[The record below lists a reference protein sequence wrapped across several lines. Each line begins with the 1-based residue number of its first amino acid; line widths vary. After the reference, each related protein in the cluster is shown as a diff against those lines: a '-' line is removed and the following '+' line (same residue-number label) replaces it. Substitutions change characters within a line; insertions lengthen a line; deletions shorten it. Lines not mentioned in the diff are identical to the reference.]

1 MPRIG
6 QDVGRDQEVMMATM
20 TKQLVLGDV
29 VVITG
34 ARSALGQ
41 RVVRTLSNDPH
52 VFEVRTIDSA
62 PVDDDESLASA
73 LAGATVLIHLMF
85 VDDTEW
91 RPRGSER
98 DNVGGARRLLSL
110 ATEVDHV
117 VGLSSALVYGA
128 WPNNPA
134 PLTEDA
140 PLRPNPDFAY
150 AVQRAQIEQLLA
162 DWVNERSD
170 RTATVLRPC
179 LTLSRDNDGG
189 WIARSLAAAAG
200 ARLGEEDPPAQ
211 FLHMDDLASAI
222 DLARRERL
230 DGPYNVAPDG
240 WVPGE
245 TVRALAGARP
255 RLRLP
260 APVAGRLAEWQWKF
274 QQGPVP
280 PGLLPYASSTW
291 VIAND
296 RLKAAGWKP
305 RKTNE
310 QAYVAG
316 TEARWW
322 TLLTPKRKQELA
334 LGGLIGLGALIAL
347 ASSLLFRQILRRR
360 ASR

>member
-1 MPRIG
+1 MRSTTNGPVADI
-6 QDVGRDQEVMMATM
+6 
-20 TKQLVLGDV
+20 V
-29 VVITG
+29 VVTG
-34 ARSALGQ
+34 AGGPLGA
-41 RVVRTLSNDPH
+41 RVVQALSNDPSIA
-52 VFEVRTIDSA
+52 EVRTIDGA
-62 PVDDDESLASA
+62 PTDDDEALEASLT
-73 LAGATVLIHLMF
+73 GATVLLHLMF
-85 VDDTEW
+85 VADTEW

-110 ATEVDHV
+110 ANDVRHV

-128 WPNNPA
+128 WPNNPT

-140 PLRPNPDFAY
+140 PLRPNPEFAY
-150 AVQRAQIEQLLA
+150 GLQRAQIEQLIA
-162 DWVNERSD
+162 DWVRAAPG

-179 LTLSRDNDGG
+179 VTLSRDYDGG

-211 FLHMDDLASAI
+211 FLHTDDLAAAI
-222 DLARRERL
+222 DLARRLRL

-260 APVAGRLAEWQWKF
+260 APVAVRLANWRWKF
-274 QQGPVP
+274 EQGPVP

-296 RLKAAGWKP
+296 RLRSAGWQP

-334 LGGLIGLGALIAL
+334 LGGMAGAGAIIVGM
-347 ASSLLFRQILRRR
+347 SSLVVRAVLRRSSKR
-360 ASR
+360 G

>member
-1 MPRIG
+1 MP
-6 QDVGRDQEVMMATM
+6 
-20 TKQLVLGDV
+20 TKRTKSKPEV
-29 VVITG
+29 VVVTG
-34 ARSALGQ
+34 AGSPLGR
-41 RVVRTLSNDPH
+41 RVVQALSND
-52 VFEVRTIDSA
+52 VGVTEVRTIDEA
-62 PVDDDESLASA
+62 PIDDDEA
-73 LAGATVLIHLMF
+73 LAASLVGATVLIHLLF
-85 VDDTEW
+85 VGDTEW

-98 DNVGGARRLLSL
+98 DNVGGSRRLLSL
-110 ATEVDHV
+110 AGDVQHV
-117 VGLSSALVYGA
+117 IGLSSALVYGA

-140 PLRPNPDFAY
+140 PLRPNPEFSY
-150 AVQRAQIEQLLA
+150 AVQRAQIEQLIA
-162 DWVNERSD
+162 DWAGAGPD

-211 FLHMDDLASAI
+211 FLHTDDLASAVE
-222 DLARRERL
+222 LARKKRL

-255 RLRLP
+255 RVRLP
-260 APVAGRLAEWQWKF
+260 AVVAARLAQWRWKF

-296 RLKAAGWKP
+296 RLKSAGWQA

-334 LGGLIGLGALIAL
+334 LGGMVGAGATITAV
-347 ASSLLFRQILRRR
+347 SSLVLRRVFR
-360 ASR
+360 PKALR

>member
-1 MPRIG
+1 
-6 QDVGRDQEVMMATM
+6 MAITSP
-20 TKQLVLGDV
+20 KGSGDIIV
-29 VVITG
+29 VTG
-34 ARSALGQ
+34 ARSPLGR
-41 RVVRTLSNDPH
+41 RVVKLLAADPTI
-52 VFEVRTIDSA
+52 VEVRTIDDA
-62 PVDDDESLASA
+62 PTDDDAAMEACFV
-73 LAGATVLIHLMF
+73 GATLLIHLIF
-85 VDDTEW
+85 VADTEW

-98 DNVGGARRLLSL
+98 DNVGGARRLLTL
-110 ATEVDHV
+110 ADSVTHI

-128 WPNNPA
+128 WPNNPV

-140 PLRPNPDFAY
+140 PLRPNPEFAY
-150 AVQRAQIEQLLA
+150 ATQRAQIEQLFA
-162 DWVNERSD
+162 DWVADRPG

-200 ARLGEEDPPAQ
+200 ARLGEEDPAAQ
-211 FLHMDDLASAI
+211 FLHTDDLATAV
-222 DLARRERL
+222 DLARRVRL

-240 WVPGE
+240 WVRGE

-260 APVAGRLAEWQWKF
+260 EALASRLAKWRWTF

-280 PGLLPYASSTW
+280 PGLLPYAASSW

-305 RKTNE
+305 RKSSE

-334 LGGLIGLGALIAL
+334 LGGMAGFGTIAV
-347 ASSLLFRQILRRR
+347 AATSLLVRRVFRRR
-360 ASR
+360 GGPAG

>member
-1 MPRIG
+1 MT
-6 QDVGRDQEVMMATM
+6 VM
-20 TKQLVLGDV
+20 TKPLLGDIV
-29 VVITG
+29 VVTG
-34 ARSALGQ
+34 ALSPIGM
-41 RVVRTLSNDPH
+41 RVVRALQSDAQ
-52 VFEVRTIDSA
+52 VAEVRTIEVSA
-62 PVDDDESLASA
+62 ADDVA
-73 LAGATVLIHLMF
+73 LTEALSGVTVLIHLLF

-98 DNVGGARRLLSL
+98 DNVGGARRLLAF
-110 ATEVDHV
+110 ATDVTHI

-150 AVQRAQIEQLLA
+150 AVQRAQIEQLFS
-162 DWVNERSD
+162 DWVTAQPD
-170 RTATVLRPC
+170 RTASVLRPC
-179 LTLSRDNDGG
+179 LTLSRDSDGG

-222 DLARRERL
+222 DLARRNRL
-230 DGPYNVAPDG
+230 DGPFNVAPDG

-260 APVAGRLAEWQWKF
+260 APIAAQFAEWRWKF

-280 PGLLPYASSTW
+280 PGLLPYAESTW

-296 RLKAAGWKP
+296 RLKAAGWRP

-334 LGGLIGLGALIAL
+334 LGGVIGSVSSLALV
-347 ASSLLFRQILRRR
+347 SSLLLRWALRRR
-360 ASR
+360 PSR

>member
-41 RVVRTLSNDPH
+41 RVVRALSNDPH

-162 DWVNERSD
+162 DWVNERPD

-179 LTLSRDNDGG
+179 LTQLLVPVSARKTRPPNSSIWMTWHRPSISPAVSGLTGRTTSRPT
-189 WIARSLAAAAG
+189 AG
-200 ARLGEEDPPAQ
+200 CRVKRFGRLPVP
-211 FLHMDDLASAI
+211 DLACDCLRPS
-222 DLARRERL
+222 
-230 DGPYNVAPDG
+230 PDG
-240 WVPGE
+240 WPNGSGSFSRAPFRPGSYR
-245 TVRALAGARP
+245 THRP
-255 RLRLP
+255 
-260 APVAGRLAEWQWKF
+260 
-274 QQGPVP
+274 
-280 PGLLPYASSTW
+280 
-291 VIAND
+291 
-296 RLKAAGWKP
+296 
-305 RKTNE
+305 
-310 QAYVAG
+310 
-316 TEARWW
+316 
-322 TLLTPKRKQELA
+322 
-334 LGGLIGLGALIAL
+334 LG
-347 ASSLLFRQILRRR
+347 
-360 ASR
+360 

>member
-1 MPRIG
+1 
-6 QDVGRDQEVMMATM
+6 
-20 TKQLVLGDV
+20 
-29 VVITG
+29 
-34 ARSALGQ
+34 
-41 RVVRTLSNDPH
+41 
-52 VFEVRTIDSA
+52 
-62 PVDDDESLASA
+62 
-73 LAGATVLIHLMF
+73 
-85 VDDTEW
+85 
-91 RPRGSER
+91 
-98 DNVGGARRLLSL
+98 
-110 ATEVDHV
+110 
-117 VGLSSALVYGA
+117 
-128 WPNNPA
+128 
-134 PLTEDA
+134 
-140 PLRPNPDFAY
+140 
-150 AVQRAQIEQLLA
+150 
-162 DWVNERSD
+162 VNERPD

-260 APVAGRLAEWQWKF
+260 AAVAGRLAEWQWKF

-291 VIAND
+291 VIAN
-296 RLKAAGWKP
+296 
-305 RKTNE
+305 E

-334 LGGLIGLGALIAL
+334 LGGVIGLGALVAL
-347 ASSLLFRQILRRR
+347 VSSLLFRRILRRR
-360 ASR
+360 ALR

>member
-1 MPRIG
+1 MTIG
-6 QDVGRDQEVMMATM
+6 S
-20 TKQLVLGDV
+20 GDIV
-29 VVITG
+29 VVTG
-34 ARSALGQ
+34 ARTALGR
-41 RVVRTLSNDPH
+41 RVVQLLSADPT
-52 VFEVRTIDSA
+52 VAEIRSIDEA
-62 PVDDDESLASA
+62 PSDDDDVVAEA
-73 LAGATVLIHLMF
+73 LDGATLLVHLIF
-85 VDDTEW
+85 VADTEW
-91 RPRGSER
+91 RPRASER
-98 DNVGGARRLLSL
+98 DNVGGARRLV
-110 ATEVDHV
+110 AMAHDVTHI

-128 WPNNPA
+128 WANNPL

-140 PLRPNPDFAY
+140 PLRPNPEFSY
-150 AVQRAQIEQLLA
+150 ALQRAQIEQLIA
-162 DWVNERSD
+162 DWVTAAPG

-179 LTLSRDNDGG
+179 ITLSRDDNGG

-211 FLHMDDLASAI
+211 FLHTDDLARAV
-222 DLARRERL
+222 DLARRARL
-230 DGPYNVAPDG
+230 DGPFNVAPDG

-260 APVAGRLAEWQWKF
+260 AVLAARVAEWRWEF
-274 QQGPVP
+274 QQGPIP
-280 PGLLPYASSTW
+280 PGLLPYAESGW

-322 TLLTPKRKQELA
+322 TLLSPKRKQELS
-334 LGGLIGLGALIAL
+334 LGGMASLGTTALITAL
-347 ASSLLFRQILRRR
+347 VLARRWVQR
-360 ASR
+360 GGRRG